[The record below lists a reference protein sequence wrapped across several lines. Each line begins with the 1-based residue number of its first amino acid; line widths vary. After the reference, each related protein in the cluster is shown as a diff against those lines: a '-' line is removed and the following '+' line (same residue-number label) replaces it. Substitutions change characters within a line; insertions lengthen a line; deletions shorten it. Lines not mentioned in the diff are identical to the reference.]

1 LAERVG
7 TRERLTL
14 TTSDGV
20 TLEAELRMPPAP
32 TRTGVAFAH
41 PHPEHGGTMA
51 SILVPRAGDALVEA
65 GYAFLRW
72 NFRGTGRSGGAHGE
86 GKAEPQDVR
95 AAADLLRARGVE
107 RLVLAGLSF
116 GADMSMCAA
125 PEVPGVLGVVAVV
138 PPIWYLDEAHWRRL
152 AAWGRP
158 VRFVLAE
165 DDVIRA
171 KEQVVE
177 LAARLPDAAFTVVPG
192 ADHLFSQHRAE
203 ALAAI
208 VACVG
213 ELAAAPEPHEEQ
225 P

>member
-1 LAERVG
+1 MAERIG

-20 TLEAELRMPPAP
+20 TLEAELRLPESPASV
-32 TRTGVAFAH
+32 GVTFAH
-41 PHPEHGGTMA
+41 PHPEHGGTMG

-65 GYAFLRW
+65 GFAFLRW
-72 NFRGTGRSGGAHGE
+72 NFRGAGRSGGAHAD
-86 GKAEPQDVR
+86 GKAEPEDVR
-95 AAADLLRARGVE
+95 AAAAVLRARGCD

-125 PEVPGVLGVVAVV
+125 PQIPAVLGVVAVA
-138 PPIWYLDEAHWRRL
+138 PPIWYLDEAHWRGL
-152 AAWGRP
+152 AGWGGP
-158 VRFVLAE
+158 VRFVLAD

-177 LAARLPDAAFTVVPG
+177 LAARLPDVRFTVVPG
-192 ADHLFSQHRAE
+192 ADHLFSKHRAE

-208 VACVG
+208 VGYVR
-213 ELAAAPEPHEEQ
+213 ELAAGQAS
-225 P
+225 